1 MKKNLLLSLMVFA
14 ALNLFSQIEK
24 GNISIG
30 INGNYT
36 KVNTQNGV
44 TTNLNYTKGQYLNA
58 GFDIGYFI
66 TDRLIAG
73 AGFDYIGDKET
84 RYNSLYFN
92 NFVQMEEMDLKS
104 KAFLP
109 NVYLGYYYKVVS
121 KLYFSTSLKLSYGK
135 IKTEY
140 STTYAGG
147 GPFIDAN
154 GTIQSNNDPYVKG
167 SNGDSET
174 DYFSAQIY
182 PEVMYFITGKLGVC
196 LNLGGIA
203 YSINDWET
211 NNSGFALNFKPDY
224 WRFGIKVRL

>member
-1 MKKNLLLSLMVFA
+1 MKKNLLLLLMVFA

-36 KVNTQNGV
+36 RMNTQNGV

-58 GFDIGYFI
+58 GVDIGYFI

-73 AGFDYIGDKET
+73 AGLDYIGNKET
-84 RYNSLYFN
+84 RYNSVYFN
-92 NFVQMEEMDLKS
+92 NFLQMEEMDLKS

-121 KLYFSTSLKLSYGK
+121 KLYFSTTLKFSYGK

-140 STTYAGG
+140 STTFAGG
-147 GPFIDAN
+147 GPFTDSN
-154 GTIQSNNDPYVKG
+154 GTIQSNSDPYVKG

-174 DYFSAQIY
+174 DLFSAQIY
-182 PEVMYFITGKLGVC
+182 PEVMYFITGKFGVC

-211 NNSGFALNFKPDY
+211 NNSGFAINFKPDY
-224 WRFGIKVRL
+224 WRFGIKFRL

>member
-1 MKKNLLLSLMVFA
+1 MKKNLLLVLMIFS

-30 INGNYT
+30 IDGNYT

-44 TTNLNYTKGQYLNA
+44 STNLNYTKGQYLNA
-58 GFDIGYFI
+58 GAYIGYFI

-73 AGFDYIGDKET
+73 AGFDYMLNKET

-92 NFVQMEEMDLKS
+92 NFLQLEEMDLKS

-121 KLYFSTSLKLSYGK
+121 KLYFSTTLKFSYGK

-140 STTYAGG
+140 STTFTGG
-147 GPFIDAN
+147 GPFFDSN
-154 GTIQSNNDPYVKG
+154 GAIQSNNVPYTKG
-167 SNGDSET
+167 SSGDSET

-182 PEVMYFITGKLGVC
+182 PEVMYFVSSKFGVC

-211 NNSGFALNFKPDY
+211 NSSSFSINFKPNY
-224 WRFGIKVRL
+224 WRFGLKFRL